1 MIMLT
6 SKTLIL
12 ATLLMAGSEGYAD
25 ITRDDLTALR
35 GSARSEGL
43 VESDGDTVF
52 PPATVC
58 WEVPEPR
65 CTICVFDFGSTL
77 LLALAENPD
86 PSIPDVSS
94 AYTGAGKE
102 SDVRA

>member
-1 MIMLT
+1 VIMLT

-12 ATLLMAGSEGYAD
+12 ATFLMAGSEGYAD

-35 GSARSEGL
+35 GSATSEGL
-43 VESDGDTVF
+43 VESDGDSVF

-58 WEVPEPR
+58 WEVAEPR

-77 LLALAENPD
+77 LLALTRDPD
-86 PSIPDVSS
+86 EAP
-94 AYTGAGKE
+94 AYTGAEKE
-102 SDVRA
+102 SGSHA